1 MKLFLLMFSSVFLC
15 SVAQLL
21 VKKGMTVLGV
31 CSFSLS
37 HLLSLVIA
45 IFTNIYLF
53 LGMVCYGVSVLIWMV
68 VLSRVPVS
76 VAYPFSSVGFIVTL
90 ILGYFLFNE
99 LITLNKV
106 MGIGF
111 ICLGVYLIFS
121 TH

>member
-31 CSFSLS
+31 YSLSFS
-37 HLLSLVIA
+37 HVLSLVIA
-45 IFTNIYLF
+45 VFTNIYLF
-53 LGMVCYGVSVLIWMV
+53 LGMVCYGVSVLLWMI

-76 VAYPFSSVGFIVTL
+76 VAYPVSSLGFIVTT
-90 ILGYFLFNE
+90 ILAYFLFNE
-99 LITLNKV
+99 MVTFNKV

>member
-31 CSFSLS
+31 YSLSLS

-45 IFTNIYLF
+45 VFTNIYLF
-53 LGMVCYGVSVLIWMV
+53 LGMACYGVSVLIWMV

-76 VAYPFSSVGFIVTL
+76 VAYPVSSLGFIVTT
-90 ILGYFLFNE
+90 IFAYFLFNE
-99 LITLNKV
+99 MITFNKV

-121 TH
+121 MH

>member
-21 VKKGMTVLGV
+21 VKKGMSVLGV
-31 CSFSLS
+31 VSFSFSQLI
-37 HLLSLVIA
+37 SLVIA
-45 IFTNIYLF
+45 VFTNIYLF

-76 VAYPFSSVGFIVTL
+76 VAYPVSSLGFIVTTVFA
-90 ILGYFLFNE
+90 YFLFNE
-99 LITLNKV
+99 MITFNKV

>member
-31 CSFSLS
+31 VSLSFSQLI
-37 HLLSLVIA
+37 SLVIA
-45 IFTNIYLF
+45 VFTNLYLF

-76 VAYPFSSVGFIVTL
+76 VAYPVSSLGFIVTTVFA
-90 ILGYFLFNE
+90 YFLFNE
-99 LITLNKV
+99 MITFNKV

>member
-15 SVAQLL
+15 SAAQML
-21 VKKGMTVLGV
+21 VKKGMTILGIY
-31 CSFSLS
+31 SFSFS
-37 HLLSLVIA
+37 HMLNLFIA

-53 LGMVCYGVSVLIWMV
+53 LGMFCYGISVLLWMI

-76 VAYPFSSVGFIVTL
+76 VAYPFSSVGFIITM
-90 ILGYFLFNE
+90 IFSSFLLNE
-99 LITLNKV
+99 MITFNKV

>member
-31 CSFSLS
+31 YSFSLS

-45 IFTNIYLF
+45 VFTNTYLF
-53 LGMVCYGVSVLIWMV
+53 SGMVCYGVSVLIWMI

-76 VAYPFSSVGFIVTL
+76 VAYPVSSLGFIVTTVFA
-90 ILGYFLFNE
+90 YFLFNE
-99 LITLNKV
+99 MITFNKV

>member
-31 CSFSLS
+31 YSLSFS

-45 IFTNIYLF
+45 VFTNIYLF
-53 LGMVCYGVSVLIWMV
+53 LGMVCYGVSVLFWMI

-76 VAYPFSSVGFIVTL
+76 VAYPVSSLGFIVTL

>member
-31 CSFSLS
+31 YSFSFS

-45 IFTNIYLF
+45 VFTNIYLF
-53 LGMVCYGVSVLIWMV
+53 SGMVCYGVSVLIWMI

-76 VAYPFSSVGFIVTL
+76 VAYPVSSLGFIVTTVFA
-90 ILGYFLFNE
+90 YFLFNE
-99 LITLNKV
+99 MITFNKV

>member
-21 VKKGMTVLGV
+21 VKKGMTVLGI
-31 CSFSLS
+31 CSFSFS
-37 HLLSLVIA
+37 QLLSLVIA
-45 IFTNIYLF
+45 VFTNIYLF
-53 LGMVCYGVSVLIWMV
+53 LGMACYGISVLLWMI

-76 VAYPFSSVGFIVTL
+76 VAYPFSSVGFIVTM
-90 ILGYFLFNE
+90 IFGYFLFNE
-99 LITLNKV
+99 MITFYKV